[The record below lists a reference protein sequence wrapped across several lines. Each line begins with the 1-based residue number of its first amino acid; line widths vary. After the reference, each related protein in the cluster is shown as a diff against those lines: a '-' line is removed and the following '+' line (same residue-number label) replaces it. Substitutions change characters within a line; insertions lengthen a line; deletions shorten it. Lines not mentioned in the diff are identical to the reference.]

1 MSAREPTIDE
11 TDRQMLA
18 RYLERSA
25 DYHEAHGGLVTV
37 APPTAS
43 RFGFPPELTV
53 SEARKIAA
61 LLTTPTPVEVTIG

>member
-1 MSAREPTIDE
+1 MNEPSIDE
-11 TDRQMLA
+11 TDRQMLS

-43 RFGFPPELTV
+43 RFAIPSELTV
-53 SEARKIAA
+53 SEARIVAR
-61 LLTTPTPVEVTIG
+61 LLTTPTPVEVTTG